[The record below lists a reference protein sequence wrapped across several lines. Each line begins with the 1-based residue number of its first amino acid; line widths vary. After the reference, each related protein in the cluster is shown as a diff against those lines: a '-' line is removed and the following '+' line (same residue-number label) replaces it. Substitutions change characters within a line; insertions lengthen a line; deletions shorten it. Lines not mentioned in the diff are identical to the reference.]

1 MGEIIPPYFIWN
13 GSESRLTKNEAINI
27 ILNIARL
34 ELDYHEK
41 ASNKDLDD
49 KYLNSGSGNYT
60 KYARDLDAVS
70 EFYNGKKQGFAWCD
84 MTYDWFHYKAWG
96 ADMAMQVLCQPKKSA
111 GAGCLFSAQYYKQ
124 YGRWHEKNPSAG
136 DQIFFSY
143 NLNEYSHTGLVES
156 VSGSTIVTIEG
167 NTSNMVAR
175 RTYNINDTHIIG
187 YGTPRW
193 ELLENFDYNNNY
205 KDDIKKEYKYKER
218 NLFDGCIGED
228 VKILQEN
235 LLKLNYKL
243 PRYGAD
249 GEFGAETLSAVKNF
263 QKDNGLEING
273 IVSNQF
279 YDLIDKN
286 LSNKKDTIQE
296 FKIGD
301 IVYYKG
307 GIHYT
312 NAYSNYPISCKNGK
326 ARITDIY
333 LLGKSKHPYHLIAI
347 YNSGSNVYGWVDEG
361 SFTKE

>member
-1 MGEIIPPYFIWN
+1 M
-13 GSESRLTKNEAINI
+13 TKNEAINV

-41 ASNKDLDD
+41 ASNSNLDD
-49 KYLNSGSGNYT
+49 KYLNAGSGNYT
-60 KYARDLDAVS
+60 KYARDLDDVGN
-70 EFYNGKKQGFAWCD
+70 FYNGKKQGFAYCD
-84 MTYDWFHYKAWG
+84 VAYDWLHYKAWG
-96 ADMAMQVLCQPKKSA
+96 AEMAMKVLCQPEYSA

-124 YGRWHEKNPSAG
+124 YGRWHEKNPSVG

-156 VSGSTIVTIEG
+156 VTSTTVITIEG

-175 RTYNINDTHIIG
+175 RSYSINDPHIIG

-193 ELLENFDYNNNY
+193 ELLENFDYNDIIIDNSSY
-205 KDDIKKEYKYKER
+205 KDNIKKEYKYKER
-218 NLFDGCIGED
+218 NLFNGCVGED

-249 GEFGAETLSAVKNF
+249 GDFGSETLAAVKSF
-263 QKDNGLEING
+263 QKDNGMEVNG
-273 IVSNQF
+273 IVSSQF

-286 LSNKKDTIQE
+286 LLNKKDKINE

-326 ARITDIY
+326 ARITNIY
-333 LLGKSKHPYHLIAI
+333 LLGKSKHPYHLIGI
-347 YNSGSNVYGWVDEG
+347 RGSGSNVYGWVDEG
-361 SFTKE
+361 SFIKE